1 MGSLKGRTALVTGAS
16 RGIGRGIAR
25 RLAADGALVAVH
37 YASNEEAAART
48 VAGIRDDGGRCF
60 PVRAELGVDGDV
72 RALFDA
78 FDAGAREQGAGPEL
92 DILVNNAAVSISA
105 RIADLRAE
113 DFDRLIAV
121 NTRAPLFVIQEAL
134 KRMGEGGRIVNIS
147 SAASRRAL
155 PRTLAYSMSK
165 GAVDSLTRTLAEE
178 LGPRGI
184 TVNAVAPG
192 FVETEMNASRRA
204 TEEARSA
211 IAALSAF
218 DRIGRPD
225 DIADIV
231 AFLASDDSR
240 WITGQYIDATG
251 GSKL

>member
-1 MGSLKGRTALVTGAS
+1 MGSLRGRTALVTGAS

-37 YASNEEAAART
+37 YASNEEAAERT
-48 VAGIRDDGGRCF
+48 VAAIRDDGGRCF

-72 RALFDA
+72 GALFAA
-78 FDAGAREQGAGPEL
+78 FDAGARGQGAGPEL
-92 DILVNNAAVSISA
+92 DILVNNAAVSISS

-134 KRMGEGGRIVNIS
+134 KRMGDGGRIVNIS

-192 FVETEMNASRRA
+192 FVETEMNSSRRA

-218 DRIGRPD
+218 DRIGRPE

>member
-16 RGIGRGIAR
+16 RGIGRGIAG

-60 PVRAELGVDGDV
+60 TVRAELGVDGDV
-72 RALFDA
+72 RTLFDA
-78 FDAGAREQGAGPEL
+78 FDAGVHDQGAGPGL
-92 DILVNNAAVSISA
+92 DILVNNAAVSISS
-105 RIADLRAE
+105 RITDLRTE

-121 NTRAPLFVIQEAL
+121 NTRAPLFIIQEAL

-155 PRTLAYSMSK
+155 PRTLGYSMSK

-192 FVETEMNASRRA
+192 FVETEMNASRRT
-204 TEEARSA
+204 TEEARHA

-218 DRIGRPD
+218 DRIGRPA

-251 GSKL
+251 GSTL

>member
-1 MGSLKGRTALVTGAS
+1 MGALEGKNALVTGAG
-16 RGIGRGIAR
+16 RGIGRGIAT

-37 YASNEEAAART
+37 YARDDASAAAT
-48 VAGIRDDGGRCF
+48 VAAVRAAGGRCF
-60 PVRAELGVDGDV
+60 PVRAELGVPGDV
-72 RALFDA
+72 DTLYEAY
-78 FDAGAREQGAGPEL
+78 DAGLRAEGGAPGL
-92 DILVNNAAVSISA
+92 DILVNNAALSISA
-105 RIADLRAE
+105 RVADVRPE

-121 NTRAPLFVIQEAL
+121 NTKAPLFVVQEGL
-134 KRMGEGGRIVNIS
+134 KRMRDGGRIVNIS

-155 PRTLAYSMSK
+155 PGTLVYSMSK
-165 GAVDSLTRTLAEE
+165 AAVDTLTLTLAEE

-204 TEEARSA
+204 TPEARAA
-211 IAALSAF
+211 IAALSVF

-231 AFLASDDSR
+231 AFLASDASR
-240 WITGQYIDATG
+240 WITGQYLDATG
-251 GSKL
+251 GSTL

>member
-37 YASNEEAAART
+37 YASNEEAAERT
-48 VAGIRDDGGRCF
+48 VASIRDDGGRCF

-78 FDAGAREQGAGPEL
+78 FDAGAREQGTDAGL
-92 DILVNNAAVSISA
+92 DILVNNAAVSISS
-105 RIADLRAE
+105 RITELRAE

-121 NTRAPLFVIQEAL
+121 NTRAPLFIIQEAL
-134 KRMGEGGRIVNIS
+134 KRMGVGGRIVNIS

-211 IAALSAF
+211 IAALSTF
-218 DRIGRPD
+218 DRIGRPE